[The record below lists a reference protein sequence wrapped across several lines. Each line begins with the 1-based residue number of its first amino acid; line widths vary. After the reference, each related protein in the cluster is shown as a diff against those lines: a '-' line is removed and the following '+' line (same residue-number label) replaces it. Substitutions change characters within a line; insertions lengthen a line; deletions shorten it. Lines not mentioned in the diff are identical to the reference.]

1 MVISVHLDG
10 WSRLMKWRDTM
21 EKEECDLSDS
31 TVPLFEVWEHQEL
44 THNSQT
50 QDQWT
55 MAEPLYYQ
63 ELHYVI

>member
-1 MVISVHLDG
+1 
-10 WSRLMKWRDTM
+10 MKWRDTM

-50 QDQWT
+50 QDQ
-55 MAEPLYYQ
+55 
-63 ELHYVI
+63 